1 MMIIMIAAYGTPVL
15 AIIFCLNLV
24 SIIKKVNKGE
34 NEDVSVNTFLMTGA
48 FTIMVSCI
56 TYSLLF
62 TTSS

>member
-1 MMIIMIAAYGTPVL
+1 MMIIMVAAYGTPVL

-24 SIIKKVNKGE
+24 SIIKKVNKGA
-34 NEDVSVNTFLMTGA
+34 DFSVNTFLMTAA

-56 TYSLLF
+56 TYSLLI